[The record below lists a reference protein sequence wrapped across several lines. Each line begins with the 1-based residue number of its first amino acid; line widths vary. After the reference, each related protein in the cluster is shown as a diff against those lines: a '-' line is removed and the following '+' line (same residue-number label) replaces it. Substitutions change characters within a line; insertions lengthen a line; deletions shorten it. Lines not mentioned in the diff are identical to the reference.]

1 MTMHHIAS
9 STSTTTFSFTNI
21 PQTFSHLHIRYF
33 NTTSSNNGGWFMR
46 MNSDS
51 GANYNRHI
59 IYADGT
65 PGNAGTF
72 ASVGAT
78 EYAGA
83 YWGGATSTNGPQI
96 SMTDLFDYSST
107 SKLKTFKTFYG
118 NDLNGS
124 GIIVMGSGAWRST
137 SAITSID
144 FIPAVTLGANSR
156 VDLYGISSNPNATGV

>member
-1 MTMHHIAS
+1 
-9 STSTTTFSFTNI
+9 
-21 PQTFSHLHIRYF
+21 
-33 NTTSSNNGGWFMR
+33 MR
-46 MNSDS
+46 MNSDT

-65 PGNAGTF
+65 PGNSGAF

-83 YWGGATSTNGPQI
+83 YWGGTTSTNGPQI

-137 SAITSID
+137 AAITSID

>member
-21 PQTFSHLHIRYF
+21 PQTFTHLHIRYF

-46 MNSDS
+46 MNSDT

-59 IYADGT
+59 SYGDGG
-65 PGNAGTF
+65 GNAGTF
-72 ASVGAT
+72 NSVGAT

-83 YWGGATSTNGPQI
+83 YWGGSTSTAGPQI
-96 SMTDLFDYSST
+96 SMTDLYDYTST

-118 NDLNGS
+118 NDINGA
-124 GIIVMGSGAWRST
+124 GIVVVGGGAWRST
-137 SAITSID
+137 AAITSIE

-156 VDLYGISSNPNATGV
+156 VDLYGITSNPIATGV